1 MRANQIMTPQV
12 ITVGA
17 ETTIIEAIHL
27 MLQHH
32 IGGLPVL
39 DATGALI
46 GIVSQG
52 DFIRRAEIGTQ
63 HKRGRWLSFLAGPD
77 RRATDFAREHG
88 RKVADIMTPNP
99 LTVTEDTP
107 LDEVVQIME
116 THNIK
121 RVPVM
126 HGNRL
131 VGMLTRK
138 DFLPAVANLA
148 HNAAGPSADD
158 DHIRSEV
165 MAALRRA
172 SWRPCPFN
180 VTVSDGIVTVSGVV
194 RKKSARKAA
203 IVAVENVA
211 GVRKVRDYLSVAPI
225 HPPAEEDFGG
235 GDFVS
240 VEEQPS
246 TADDEPL

>member
-77 RRATDFAREHG
+77 RRATDFARVG
-88 RKVADIMTPNP
+88 TAPARSTTDRRGTTNLPGAD
-99 LTVTEDTP
+99 
-107 LDEVVQIME
+107 
-116 THNIK
+116 
-121 RVPVM
+121 
-126 HGNRL
+126 
-131 VGMLTRK
+131 TR
-138 DFLPAVANLA
+138 
-148 HNAAGPSADD
+148 S
-158 DHIRSEV
+158 I
-165 MAALRRA
+165 
-172 SWRPCPFN
+172 
-180 VTVSDGIVTVSGVV
+180 
-194 RKKSARKAA
+194 
-203 IVAVENVA
+203 
-211 GVRKVRDYLSVAPI
+211 
-225 HPPAEEDFGG
+225 
-235 GDFVS
+235 
-240 VEEQPS
+240 
-246 TADDEPL
+246 

>member
-165 MAALRRA
+165 MAALPIQRHRQRRNRNPQ
-172 SWRPCPFN
+172 WRGQKEECAQGR
-180 VTVSDGIVTVSGVV
+180 DRRGGKC
-194 RKKSARKAA
+194 RGGAESAR
-203 IVAVENVA
+203 
-211 GVRKVRDYLSVAPI
+211 LSVGSA
-225 HPPAEEDFGG
+225 HSPARGG
-235 GDFVS
+235 GFWRGRLRLGRGATLDRG
-240 VEEQPS
+240 
-246 TADDEPL
+246 